1 MRTEK
6 LFPIRIVR
14 LFLIALIASCC
25 MQEPAFALD
34 DNASRRAPVMLANVY
49 HADIDL
55 HAYWVSEK
63 YDGIRAYW
71 DGKTLWT
78 RGGEAIAAPAWFVDG
93 WPETAL
99 DGELW
104 AGRGRFSDAVS
115 TARRQVP
122 DDIAWRKMRFMVFDL
137 PVHAGTF
144 DQRLPILQTTVAAIG
159 LPWVLSVKQSRVSDH
174 RSLQKMLSTVTK
186 EGGEGLMLH
195 RGASYYRAERN
206 DDLLKLKLHDDA
218 DARVIAHIAGKGKYA
233 GQLGALLVEMPG
245 GQRFKIGSGF
255 SDAQRADPPPVG
267 SLVTYRFRGVHDSG
281 IPRFASF
288 LRVREDQ

>member
-1 MRTEK
+1 
-6 LFPIRIVR
+6 
-14 LFLIALIASCC
+14 
-25 MQEPAFALD
+25 
-34 DNASRRAPVMLANVY
+34 MLAKLY
-49 HADIDL
+49 SPEIDIN
-55 HAYWVSEK
+55 AYWVSEK

-78 RGGEAIAAPAWFVDG
+78 RGGETIAAPAWFVAG
-93 WPETAL
+93 WPETPL

-137 PVHAGTF
+137 PAHTGTF
-144 DQRLPILQTTVAAIG
+144 DQRLPILQTTVATIG
-159 LPWVLSVKQSRVSDH
+159 LPWVLSVKQRRVSDH
-174 RSLQKMLSTVTK
+174 RSLQKMLSTITK

-195 RGASYYRAERN
+195 RGASHYRAERN

-218 DARVIAHIAGKGKYA
+218 EARVVAHIAGKGKYA
-233 GQLGALLVEMPG
+233 GQLGALLVQMPG

-255 SDAQRADPPPVG
+255 SDALRADPPPVG